1 MTDDLVSQ
9 LEAIVSDLCAINA
22 QLAMVRSQEVR
33 EKLGGYLRA
42 DPHLSDSA
50 KRRIGD
56 IEAMEVTATAIELE
70 AELFTLQERKW
81 LIHTK
86 LRYADACRPTLVD
99 R

>member
-1 MTDDLVSQ
+1 MDLVEQ
-9 LEAIVSDLCAINA
+9 LEAVVSDLCAING

-33 EKLGGYLRA
+33 EKLTGYMRA

-70 AELFTLQERKW
+70 AELFALTERKW
-81 LIHTK
+81 LILKK
-86 LRYADACRPTLVD
+86 LDYADACRPTLQH
-99 R
+99 

>member
-1 MTDDLVSQ
+1 MIVE
-9 LEAIVSDLCAINA
+9 LEAVVSDLCAING

-33 EKLGGYLRA
+33 EKLTGYMQA

-56 IEAMEVTATAIELE
+56 IQAMEVTATAIELE
-70 AELFTLQERKW
+70 AELFALQERKW

-86 LRYADACRPTLVD
+86 MKYADACRPALQH
-99 R
+99 